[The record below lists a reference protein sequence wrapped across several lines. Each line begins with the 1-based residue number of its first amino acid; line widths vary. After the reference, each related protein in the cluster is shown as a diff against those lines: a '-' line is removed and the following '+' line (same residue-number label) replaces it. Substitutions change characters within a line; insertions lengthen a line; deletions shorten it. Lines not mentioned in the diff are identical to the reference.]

1 MPTYTSIEDYL
12 NDQLAQTKEVLL
24 TLREYIMSVTPEA
37 TQLINY
43 NIIAF
48 ALVPNGKRDKQ
59 IMIAGYKHHVGLYP
73 GAKTMEQFKEQLK
86 EYTQGKGS
94 VQFPL
99 NKPLPKDLICE
110 MVKYKKELLFP

>member
-1 MPTYTSIEDYL
+1 MPTYTLIEEYL
-12 NDQLAQTKEVLL
+12 NDQPTQTKEALL

-43 NIIAF
+43 NIMAF
-48 ALVPNGKRDKQ
+48 ALIPHGKRDQQ

-73 GAKTMEQFKEQLK
+73 GAKTMERFKEQLK

-99 NKPLPKDLICE
+99 TQPLPKDLICD
-110 MVKYKKELLFP
+110 MVKYKKKLLLS